1 MYVFVCLRGCF
12 YLIFESFKICVFSLR
27 NGKIYIW
34 KVFKTAMFGWLG
46 SNKKIKE
53 VEDRTQEGFSSVKKD
68 IDGVIKWIK
77 HLDGQDKQLFDLFS
91 GLKEDLSSLK
101 SDLDGLKEAFEM
113 AVGEQKNKQ
122 VFKKLPVLGKQTAV
136 GVVEKAVQTA
146 VQTGSFYDIL
156 RGLSGNERLVVFTL
170 MNSDMKLSYED
181 LALLLGKERST
192 VRGQI
197 NSIKQKSEGLIEEIV
212 EKNGKKRVYVPEEI
226 KEKLSKYA
234 KVRVGG
240 GKKSQKKE

>member
-1 MYVFVCLRGCF
+1 
-12 YLIFESFKICVFSLR
+12 
-27 NGKIYIW
+27 
-34 KVFKTAMFGWLG
+34 MFGWLG
-46 SNKKIKE
+46 SNKMIKE

-91 GLKEDLSSLK
+91 GLKDDLSSLK
-101 SDLDGLKEAFEM
+101 SDLEGLKEAFEM

-136 GVVEKAVQTA
+136 GVVEKTVQTA

-156 RGLSGNERLVVFTL
+156 RGLSSNERLVVFTL

-197 NSIKQKSEGLIEEIV
+197 NSVKQKSEGLIEEIV

-240 GKKSQKKE
+240 GKKPRKKE